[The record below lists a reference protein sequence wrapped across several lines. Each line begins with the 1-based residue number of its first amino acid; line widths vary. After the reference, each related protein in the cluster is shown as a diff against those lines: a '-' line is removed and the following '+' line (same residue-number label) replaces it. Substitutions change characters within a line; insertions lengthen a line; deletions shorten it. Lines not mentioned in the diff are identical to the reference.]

1 MLQKCRASHYV
12 NEADIALTVG
22 DRDLSCA
29 MIALAYAAFDA
40 CGPCCECMAL
50 ARRFCGEDEAEGQV
64 EEI

>member
-1 MLQKCRASHYV
+1 MLRKCRASHYV
-12 NEADIALTVG
+12 GEADIALAVG

-29 MIALAYAAFDA
+29 MIALAYVAFDA

-50 ARRFCGEDEAEGQV
+50 ARRFCGEDEAEAHV